1 MDAAMHSTIR
11 FIITCLLSCL
21 FAVTAQA
28 QQVFKCSDGGTV
40 SYQSLPCDGATLRSW
55 EATPD
60 VVDPATQARI
70 EALRRE
76 LRPER
81 RVSGRNRSNRS
92 RQTPAVTACERA
104 RRGRADAYA
113 KAGLKRD
120 FALSSHW
127 DNRVHDACW

>member
-1 MDAAMHSTIR
+1 MHSAIR
-11 FIITCLLSCL
+11 FIITCLLSCSL
-21 FAVTAQA
+21 AVTAQA
-28 QQVFKCSDGGTV
+28 QQVFKCHDGGAV

-60 VVDPATQARI
+60 VVDSAAQARI

-76 LRPER
+76 LRSER
-81 RVSGRNRSNRS
+81 RTGGRS
-92 RQTPAVTACERA
+92 RSSRSGKASTATACERA
-104 RRGRADAYA
+104 RKGRTDAYA